1 MFGYLL
7 LNIVGILVFIGVAYL
22 FSKDRKNIHWKS
34 ISVMVILNIFLAWFL
49 IRFSVGRAMV
59 HGAAYS
65 FN

>member
-22 FSKDRKNIHWKS
+22 LSKDRKNIHWKS

-49 IRFSVGRAMV
+49 
-59 HGAAYS
+59 
-65 FN
+65 